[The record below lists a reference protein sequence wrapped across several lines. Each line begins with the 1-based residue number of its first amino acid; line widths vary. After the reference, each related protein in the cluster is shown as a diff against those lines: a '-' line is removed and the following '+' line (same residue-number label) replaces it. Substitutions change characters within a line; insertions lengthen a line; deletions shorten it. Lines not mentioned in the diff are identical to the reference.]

1 MAEHDPGPAG
11 VTVAGVTVAVAS
23 RDPEATHRLL
33 AGGLGLPAA
42 GPGRYQL
49 GRDVALAVH
58 PTTGR
63 AGPTELTLHPG
74 PGAAAPEEAG
84 VFSGVPI
91 RCVTDPLPS
100 PAAGGQADN
109 ILGLDHIGVAASDTA
124 GLVAALAGLGFGYE
138 SRQIDTQL
146 AAPIEVFSSDRYGV
160 VSHSGPPRPAGALLV
175 TFLRRGG
182 VDIEI
187 LQDIMTAGSARP
199 GPSADGPGSTTG
211 DNRAIARFVARHGGG
226 PHHLAVRVRDIERGI
241 GGLTDAGVGLID
253 TVGRPGS
260 RRSLIA
266 FADRRTT
273 GGLVLHLVQR
283 EDPPDQ

>member
-1 MAEHDPGPAG
+1 MTID
-11 VTVAGVTVAVAS
+11 VAS

-42 GPGRYQL
+42 GPGRYLL

-74 PGAAAPEEAG
+74 PGEAALEGAG
-84 VFSGVPI
+84 VYSGVPI
-91 RCVTDPLPS
+91 RCVADPLPS
-100 PAAGGQADN
+100 PTTHGHADN
-109 ILGLDHIGVAASDTA
+109 VRGLDHIGVAASDTA
-124 GLVAALAGLGFGYE
+124 GLVGALAGLGFTYE

-160 VSHSGPPRPAGALLV
+160 VSHSGVPRPAGALLV
-175 TFLRRGG
+175 TFLRRDG

-187 LQDIMTAGSARP
+187 LQDIMTAGSARSA
-199 GPSADGPGSTTG
+199 PSADGPGSTTG
-211 DNRAIARFVARHGGG
+211 DNRAIARFVARYGGG
-226 PHHLAVRVRDIERGI
+226 PHHLAVRVQDIERGI
-241 GGLTDAGVGLID
+241 GRLTDAGIGMID

-283 EDPPDQ
+283 DDLPDL